1 MENLQINQGIKFLV
15 SDGKGVIGTADPSGS
30 QGISKTAGHTGFY
43 IQSSVDYTLNFY
55 DGSSWSAYQSIDVS
69 DANYTGGF
77 AFAWDDNTAA
87 YIKTA
92 DASHVV
98 YVFGRD
104 GDLKVDSTPGD
115 ATQAADSIVDGSGSL
130 SITSIDAQ
138 NDYTEGLS
146 VASDGTVTFDR
157 TDNNAAYQLKFSGSG
172 ITIGKNG
179 DDTVTFTGAD
189 EFTTPLTTD
198 GDLFIQSGSADARL
212 AIGTDGQYLSV
223 ASGAPAWADLTSLS
237 IGSAQQIPFMNDGA
251 TDLSYD
257 AKLTF
262 TDGNNASLN
271 IDRYGYGDAIK
282 LGDTHASNVA
292 NYCNITNYGKIA
304 GKYYA
309 VETEI
314 TPSNSNFGIKT
325 KSNHPMYLLTNNTVN
340 NVSMF
345 TNGNVSISTAT
356 DLSASL
362 GVKGEGSTSATS
374 AFLVKNSSNSTLF
387 EIKDDG
393 TVQANGSSLLSA
405 HSSGALSLMTSSSSS
420 IQNTFGGSIY
430 HGTVLVAG
438 YSVKLNGGARS
449 SIIAGGSHDI
459 DPYADNAF
467 VAGNFNKSKGH
478 TDSTLGTGD
487 NSFKYS
493 SMIGQA
499 NTVNGTGMHA
509 IGSSNLIYGRNYTPD
524 GNFAIGYGN
533 IIGETAKHA
542 RQGYAFG
549 HTHNMR
555 NSARRVMSLGYGVD
569 TYYFNGKPDTQSII
583 AFGTTSAGSTR
594 PSMAIYPDPN
604 NLTKAPNFVL
614 GGNNIGRWGTTYP
627 NQNGIGSGCII
638 FHNNGSDT
646 VMPSVNVPDSVS
658 LFIADSV
665 NSVGNTFSGSKGLI
679 IKGELDGMSIFS
691 QRIGVNV
698 TKDATKT
705 SQINE
710 ELQAGL
716 HIFGE
721 GNSDATSAVK
731 VENSDGDIAIEVLN
745 DLVVVMPNLPTSSA
759 GLPTGA
765 LYNDGGTVKVA

>member
-1 MENLQINQGIKFLV
+1 MANLTINQGIKFTAG
-15 SDGKGVIGTADPSGS
+15 DGTNVIGTGDPSGLN
-30 QGISKTAGHTGFY
+30 GIIKQSSETGFY

-198 GDLFIQSGSADARL
+198 GDLFIQSGSADSRL

-271 IDRYGYGDAIK
+271 IDRYGYGDAIM
-282 LGDTHASNVA
+282 LGDTHPTNVA

-345 TNGNVSISTAT
+345 TNGNVSISTVT

-362 GVKGEGSTSATS
+362 GVKGDGSTSATS
-374 AFLVKNSSNSTLF
+374 AFIVKNSSDHNMF
-387 EIKDDG
+387 EIKNDG
-393 TVQANGSSLLSA
+393 TTYVNEGLSQGVGHTITSSISTTA
-405 HSSGALSLMTSSSSS
+405 FVMGGYNTFHSGAYSGIMGYNNNISTTTNQTFLIGGSNTASKNYLTLIGASNRATYNHYVWGFGYNNKIGGSEYQVAVGQNLNVSSSTS
-420 IQNTFGGSIY
+420 
-430 HGTVLVAG
+430 
-438 YSVKLNGGARS
+438 
-449 SIIAGGSHDI
+449 
-459 DPYADNAF
+459 
-467 VAGNFNKSKGH
+467 
-478 TDSTLGTGD
+478 
-487 NSFKYS
+487 
-493 SMIGQA
+493 
-499 NTVNGTGMHA
+499 
-509 IGSSNLIYGRNYTPD
+509 YGRGTFLGWNHSQHHPGFGIVKPGTSASW
-524 GNFAIGYGN
+524 GNIGIGYGAASLHCAGAEN
-533 IIGETAKHA
+533 SGNAILYISNYANQAVEPTANATDSVGLWVKEWNAAGTMGLVIKSEEGTKHFLGGASVIGGDYSDAIDGVMLRIKGNSQIDGQVYAPYNTLTDGATITPDFNDSNNMVVTLAGNRTMANPSNLKDGASYTIIVKQDATG
-542 RQGYAFG
+542 G
-549 HTHNMR
+549 
-555 NSARRVMSLGYGVD
+555 RVITS
-569 TYYFNGKPDTQSII
+569 
-583 AFGTTSAGSTR
+583 FGTAYKWAGGTAPTLSTT
-594 PSMAIYPDPN
+594 ANAVDI
-604 NLTKAPNFVL
+604 LT
-614 GGNNIGRWGTTYP
+614 
-627 NQNGIGSGCII
+627 
-638 FHNNGSDT
+638 
-646 VMPSVNVPDSVS
+646 
-658 LFIADSV
+658 FI
-665 NSVGNTFSGSKGLI
+665 
-679 IKGELDGMSIFS
+679 
-691 QRIGVNV
+691 
-698 TKDATKT
+698 
-705 SQINE
+705 
-710 ELQAGL
+710 
-716 HIFGE
+716 
-721 GNSDATSAVK
+721 
-731 VENSDGDIAIEVLN
+731 SDGT
-745 DLVVVMPNLPTSSA
+745 NLYGSFV
-759 GLPTGA
+759 G
-765 LYNDGGTVKVA
+765 DFQ